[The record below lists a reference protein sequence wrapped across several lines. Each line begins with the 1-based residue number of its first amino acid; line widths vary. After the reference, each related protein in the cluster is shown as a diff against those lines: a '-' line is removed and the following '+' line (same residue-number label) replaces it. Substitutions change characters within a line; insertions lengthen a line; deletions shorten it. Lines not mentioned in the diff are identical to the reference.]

1 MSRGKSKKRA
11 KKPRDKQRLGVS
23 EALKR
28 RVMENFPHQ
37 EVIVGPPND
46 GIKMSEVLEE
56 LVKPYREHAGTEEAY
71 RNLLA
76 VGVIVWNMTLLPE
89 KERLSKLDE
98 FLLILPDDIREV
110 GRETIKELMVRK
122 ERFFSQYSRMI
133 INFEVADIGRE
144 WHLSVISMRDP
155 V

>member
-1 MSRGKSKKRA
+1 MSRGKSKKRV
-11 KKPRDKQRLGVS
+11 KKRRDKQRRGFS

-28 RVMENFPHQ
+28 RVMEKFPQQ

-46 GIKMSEVLEE
+46 GIKMSDVLEE
-56 LVKPYREHAGTEEAY
+56 FVKPYREHAETEEAY

-76 VGVIVWNMTLLPE
+76 VGVVAWNVMLFPE
-89 KERLSKLDE
+89 KERLSMLDE

-133 INFEVADIGRE
+133 IDFELADIGRE
-144 WHLSVISMRDP
+144 WHLSVISMHDP